1 MPSYCFL
8 FPYHRLGTLFGH
20 MVNDKHLRKEEQV
33 RKDLI
38 KACKV
43 CISLGH
49 FYTAWV
55 WFCLNLWP
63 PFSPLNI
70 DHPVFHRIC
79 SAVKTPFT
87 WWWFSLLAAWPY
99 ITKLPHNSWPAITF
113 SSWSFVKRASICVG
127 WSIYG
132 RASWPRI
139 HFAWGG
145 SHTNTSWITIDD
157 QRTVNVFLKWSDF
170 VISASCVLDPEKSPK
185 MQNIS
190 WHASRST

>member
-1 MPSYCFL
+1 MDVKYPPSDIQLLYGDITGLLPCLRLRPCVEVDAFLLFL

-55 WFCLNLWP
+55 WFCLSLWP
-63 PFSPLNI
+63 PFSPFDI

-99 ITKLPHNSWPAITF
+99 IPKLPHNSWPAITF
-113 SSWSFVKRASICVG
+113 STWSFLKRA
-127 WSIYG
+127 
-132 RASWPRI
+132 
-139 HFAWGG
+139 
-145 SHTNTSWITIDD
+145 
-157 QRTVNVFLKWSDF
+157 
-170 VISASCVLDPEKSPK
+170 
-185 MQNIS
+185 NIMC
-190 WHASRST
+190 